1 MTRQCGFPDLRL
13 VGLALLSATFCRI
26 VVAGPPASRTP
37 PSPSAAAPSPVT
49 SARDAELPSLKPGMW
64 EYQRTVTTRARG
76 APAVAKLSKCGDP
89 TLEMRNKLAA
99 LEKKGCR
106 FSPTI
111 HHGNTYQATWICSAH
126 GGVVAMSQKLTVTSE
141 SSYEDISEARFE
153 EQQTRT
159 KIVATR
165 IGECPLLPGAP
176 KPRRRPP
183 PLSPSTGG

>member
-1 MTRQCGFPDLRL
+1 MSHRRCLPHALL
-13 VGLALLSATFCRI
+13 SALALLSAAFCHI
-26 VVAGPPASRTP
+26 VVADGPTPRTP
-37 PSPSAAAPSPVT
+37 RSSSAPE
-49 SARDAELPSLKPGMW
+49 AELPSLKPGMW

-76 APAVAKLSKCGDP
+76 TPAVAKLSKCGDP

-111 HHGNTYQATWICSAH
+111 HLGNTYQATWICSAH

-165 IGECPLLPGAP
+165 IGECPLLPNAP
-176 KPRRRPP
+176 KHRRGPSPLPR
-183 PLSPSTGG
+183 SGNG

>member
-1 MTRQCGFPDLRL
+1 
-13 VGLALLSATFCRI
+13 
-26 VVAGPPASRTP
+26 
-37 PSPSAAAPSPVT
+37 
-49 SARDAELPSLKPGMW
+49 
-64 EYQRTVTTRARG
+64 
-76 APAVAKLSKCGDP
+76 
-89 TLEMRNKLAA
+89 
-99 LEKKGCR
+99 
-106 FSPTI
+106 
-111 HHGNTYQATWICSAH
+111 
-126 GGVVAMSQKLTVTSE
+126 MSQKLTVTSE